1 MFGYNAKWIPNF
13 SDKVRQLSKSTTFPL
28 DPAAQS
34 AFTALKKELEGATLQ
49 SIDEKLPFVVECD
62 ASEVGISATLN
73 QDGRP
78 VAFMSRSLHS
88 SELHYPAVEKEAMA
102 IIEAVRKWKR
112 FLAGRHFKLK
122 TDQRSVVYMFDNKK
136 RTKIRNKTIQGWRLE
151 LKIAFLLL
159 HNRTQARQRKCGTRF
174 PHPCIHLIHDNI
186 KPQ

>member
-1 MFGYNAKWIPNF
+1 
-13 SDKVRQLSKSTTFPL
+13 
-28 DPAAQS
+28 
-34 AFTALKKELEGATLQ
+34 
-49 SIDEKLPFVVECD
+49 
-62 ASEVGISATLN
+62 
-73 QDGRP
+73 
-78 VAFMSRSLHS
+78 
-88 SELHYPAVEKEAMA
+88 MA